1 MVWHADKVKIH
12 VDDKENRRKRLF
24 YLARHRG
31 TQEADL
37 VLGGFAESYLSGFDD
52 DELDYFEALIGEN
65 DADLT
70 DWLSGREEVPAHLA
84 GTVFNLLLEYKNNL
98 LRH

>member
-1 MVWHADKVKIH
+1 MEDQN
-12 VDDKENRRKRLF
+12 NRRKRLF

-31 TQEADL
+31 TQEGDL
-37 VLGGFAESYLSGFDD
+37 VLGGFAESYLSAFGD
-52 DELDYFEALIGEN
+52 DELDQFETLIAEN

-70 DWLSGREEVPAHLA
+70 DWISGRGEIPRRLE
-84 GTVFNLLLEYKNNL
+84 GTVFQLLLKYKNSL